1 VINMAGMGPPPNP
14 NARRRNA
21 RPARTALP
29 AEGRKG
35 PAPKWPLLPNLT
47 LRAKLEVAQ
56 AVVDDLGERELV
68 DELTHAESRRLSR
81 AAEQVAILTVQI
93 RDVETVELEMWK
105 QLWRLPQAVA
115 WQRLRW
121 NRDVAQYVRWKCL
134 AEWGDLEAGREARQL
149 SDRIGL
155 TPMALLRLQWEI
167 AADETADMRTA
178 RATRAPAQQ
187 NGSARSRLQVV
198 DETG

>member
-1 VINMAGMGPPPNP
+1 MAGMGPPPNP
-14 NARRRNA
+14 HARRRNA

-35 PAPKWPLLPNLT
+35 AAPKWPLLPNLT

-56 AVVDDLGERELV
+56 AVVDDLGDQARV
-68 DELTHAESRRLSR
+68 VELTGPESRRLSR

-121 NRDVAQYVRWKCL
+121 NRDIAQYVRWKCL
-134 AEWGDLEAGREARQL
+134 AEWGDLDAAREARQL

-167 AADETADMRTA
+167 VADETAEKRTT